1 MNMTITY
8 GVTEEIYTLGAVSRR
23 AFGIAAYADAKE
35 DGTATIVAAVHDIT
49 EDRAKLEGLVAAC
62 NREGLS
68 LVHLDDI
75 VEDFLD

>member
-23 AFGIAAYADAKE
+23 AFGIAAYADAEE

-49 EDRAKLEGLVAAC
+49 DDRAKLEGLVAAC